1 MVAFLEGLGPR
12 FFSES
17 LMSRDQI
24 DSRSSL
30 KSGMQN
36 EKGSSLLSLPNKVTI
51 RKKKKKKKLCAMS
64 LCTIKLDLKYTGNVI
79 GLTADK

>member
-1 MVAFLEGLGPR
+1 
-12 FFSES
+12 
-17 LMSRDQI
+17 
-24 DSRSSL
+24 
-30 KSGMQN
+30 MQN

-51 RKKKKKKKLCAMS
+51 RKKKKKKNLCAMS